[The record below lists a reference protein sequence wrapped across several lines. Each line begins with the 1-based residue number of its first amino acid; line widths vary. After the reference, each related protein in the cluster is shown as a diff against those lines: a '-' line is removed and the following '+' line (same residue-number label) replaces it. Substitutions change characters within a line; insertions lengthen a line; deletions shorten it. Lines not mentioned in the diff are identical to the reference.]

1 MNKTSVLHAPSWAHQ
16 GEFLASGTVWNFA
29 ACVETTADATS
40 AEGMTYL
47 HTVRKL
53 KQVASAG
60 EAADATAIMYLGYK
74 WPTEDDYYERNGLS
88 YQYITSGEGIIGLK
102 MVPGCRIQ
110 EYVGTDY
117 TNTAGVKI
125 GAMAPAITWSAVSNG
140 ALLYLTGTG
149 QFTTATTSGVVRA
162 QFIEMKGD
170 WVTIEFV
177 EPYITS
183 KVGN

>member
-16 GEFLASGTVWNFA
+16 GEFICSGTVWNFA
-29 ACVETTADATS
+29 ACIEDTADATS

-53 KQVASAG
+53 KQVSSAV
-60 EAADATAIMYLGYK
+60 EATDETAIMYLGYK

-88 YQYITSGEGIIGLK
+88 NKYITSGEGIIGLK
-102 MVPGCRIQ
+102 LAPGIRIQ

-117 TNTAGVKI
+117 TSTGGVKI
-125 GAMAPAITWSAVSNG
+125 GAMAPAITWANVTNG
-140 ALLYLTGTG
+140 TELFLTGVG
-149 QFTTATTSGVVRA
+149 QFTTATTSSVIRA
-162 QFIEMKGD
+162 QFIELKGD

-177 EPYITS
+177 HPYINS
-183 KVGN
+183 LKGA

>member
-1 MNKTSVLHAPSWAHQ
+1 MNKTSVLHAPSWAHA

-29 ACVETTADATS
+29 ACIEDTADETS
-40 AEGMTYL
+40 TEGMTYL

-60 EAADATAIMYLGYK
+60 QAADQTAIMYLGYK
-74 WPTEDDYYERNGLS
+74 WPTDDDYHERNGLS

-117 TNTAGVKI
+117 TNSSGVKM
-125 GAMAPAITWSAVSNG
+125 GAMAPESWATTANG
-140 ALLYLTGTG
+140 ALLYLNSVG
-149 QFTTATTSGVVRA
+149 QFTATSTSGVVRA
-162 QFIEMKGD
+162 QFIEKKGD
-170 WVTIEFV
+170 WVIIEFV
-177 EPYITS
+177 QPYITS
-183 KVGN
+183 IIGS